1 MTDRPTAILYTRVST
16 TGQAER
22 GYSLREQAERL
33 RRYCEEQGLEV
44 LEEVEDAGISGAA
57 FTDRPGL
64 TRVRERV
71 AEGGV
76 SVVLA
81 AERDRLARQP
91 EIIYLLKKELA
102 RHGTQLRALNQQG
115 DDSPVG
121 QLTEGMLDQIAQF
134 FRATFAE
141 KSREN
146 KIKKAREGKASG
158 SGTPPFGFVYAADRR
173 SLEVD
178 EPTMSL
184 VRRMFEMVADGKT
197 LYAVCKAF
205 EEEGLPTPRGGSRWY
220 PVSLLRMVRNDA
232 YLAHSVDELR
242 GRGVREGV
250 LAGLDPARAY
260 GAWPYGQNRVTL
272 TPDEENKR
280 RFEPKPEE
288 EWAVV
293 PVPGSGIAPGTVLA
307 ARANLDRDY
316 RPRAKAR
323 RPYELAGMLLCAA
336 CGLRMTG
343 YSTGRDGHG
352 RTYSYYCCQKRRK
365 WGLDA
370 CPGGPQVRAERAERE
385 VAEWAEGLLEDP
397 DALARRMDEAIARE
411 RAGVLDPAAT
421 ERALAERVAK
431 LDAKRERLLD
441 LAADGILGKAD
452 LTARLS
458 GVDAERRGFER
469 ELARV
474 AGAAERVAEMER
486 QKRLLVEAFGTGLKL
501 GVSWMPPGLRREVY
515 EALGLRVT
523 VTADSAMWAEARV
536 DEATIRYSR
545 EVERYAVA
553 LREAEGRLLAEE
565 RGNPARGREV
575 TVEDPEGNPSTLRL
589 SAEEER
595 LGRLER
601 ELARVRRELASPP
614 VTDTVMAEV
623 AG

>member
-1 MTDRPTAILYTRVST
+1 MSDKPGAILYTRVST

-33 RRYCEEQGLEV
+33 RLYCKEQGLAV
-44 LEEVEDAGISGAA
+44 LEEVEDAGVSGAA
-57 FTDRPGL
+57 YADRPGL

-81 AERDRLARQP
+81 TERDRLARAP
-91 EIIYLLKKELA
+91 EIIYFLKKELA

-115 DDSPVG
+115 DESAVG

-158 SGTPPFGFVYAADRR
+158 SGTPPFGFAYSTDRR
-173 SLEVD
+173 ALVVD
-178 EPTMSL
+178 EPSMVL
-184 VRRMFEMVADGKT
+184 VRRMFEMVADGGS
-197 LYAVCKAF
+197 LYSVCKAF
-205 EEEGLPTPRGGSRWY
+205 HEEGAPTPRGGPRWY
-220 PVSLLRMVRNDA
+220 PVSILRMLRNDA
-232 YLAHSVDELR
+232 YLPHTPDELR
-242 GRGVREGV
+242 RRGVGEGV
-250 LAGLDPARAY
+250 LAGLDPDAAY
-260 GAWPYGQNRVTL
+260 GAWVYGQNRVTL

-293 PVPGSGIAPGTVLA
+293 PVPSSGIAPGTVLA
-307 ARANLDRDY
+307 ARAVLDADY

-323 RPYELAGMLLCAA
+323 HRYELAGMLFCSG
-336 CGLRMTG
+336 CGLRMSGYATG
-343 YSTGRDGHG
+343 NGFK
-352 RTYSYYCCQKRRK
+352 YYCCQKRRK
-365 WGLDA
+365 WGRAA
-370 CPGGPQVRAERAERE
+370 CPDGPSLRADRAERE
-385 VAEWAEGLLEDP
+385 VVGWAEDLLEDP
-397 DALARRMDEAIARE
+397 DAISRRMDEAIDRE
-411 RAGVLDPAAT
+411 RAGVRDPAAT
-421 ERALAERVAK
+421 ERALAKRVAE

-474 AGAAERVAEMER
+474 SGAAERVGEMER

-501 GVSWMPPGLRREVY
+501 GITWMPPELRREVY

-523 VTADSAMWAEARV
+523 VSADGGMWAEARV
-536 DEATIRYSR
+536 DRAVIRYSH

-553 LREAEGRLLAEE
+553 LREAEERLIKEE
-565 RGNPARGREV
+565 RENPATGYTAEV
-575 TVEDPEGNPSTLRL
+575 PDPEGNPTALRV
-589 SAEEER
+589 SAHAER
-595 LGRLER
+595 VERLER
-601 ELARVRRELASPP
+601 ELARVRRELASPT
-614 VTDTVMAEV
+614 VTDTVMEEV
-623 AG
+623 VG